1 MRRIVNRFI
10 KKHSLLVEGTT
21 VIVGVSGGPDS
32 LALLHFLNEQQK
44 LWNLKI
50 IAAHVDHLL
59 RGEES
64 AQDYLFVEQFCRE
77 RKIIFEGTKLNVVKY
92 QEEHKVSV
100 QVAARE
106 CRYHFFQ
113 EVMTKHNATV
123 LALAHH
129 GDDQVE
135 TILMRQIR
143 GAYGYGLAGIR
154 VKRPLDKGE
163 IIRPFLCV
171 SKEEILDYCLKEG
184 LKPKIDQSNF
194 TSKYFRNRIRNQLL
208 PFLKKE
214 NPSVHLKFQQQS
226 ELMLEDEQLLQT
238 LAKKELERIVTKKT
252 NNEVVL
258 SISQFNGSP
267 ISLQRRGFQLILN
280 YLHNEKNPEITTI
293 HIDTFLIFLKNS
305 HPSGVLSFPEGLVI
319 KKSYD
324 QCTLVFKEINRA
336 ESYQFCLPL
345 PGMVNIKL
353 GKITG
358 EITELSPLV
367 NLNKSVIICDLEK
380 LTLPLIVRS
389 RNQGDRLTIKGM
401 KGSKKLKSLFIDE
414 KIDRE
419 QRDQWPV
426 VVDGNDS
433 IIWVPQLRRSTIA
446 CPTKETKK
454 FLVLYYEN
462 EESKV

>member
-1 MRRIVNRFI
+1 MRQIVNSFI

-21 VIVGVSGGPDS
+21 IVVGVSGGPDS
-32 LALLHFLNEQQK
+32 LALLHFLKEQQK
-44 LWNLKI
+44 LWKLKI

-64 AQDYLFVEQFCRE
+64 KQDYLFVEQFCRE
-77 RKIIFEGTKLNVVKY
+77 RKIIFEGTKVNVGKY

-106 CRYHFFQ
+106 CRYRFFK
-113 EVMTKHNATV
+113 EVMTKHKTTC

-143 GAYGYGLAGIR
+143 GAYGFGLAGIR
-154 VKRPLDKGE
+154 VKRPFDNGE

-171 SKEEILDYCLKEG
+171 SKEEIIDYCLKEG
-184 LKPKIDQSNF
+184 LKPRIDQSNF
-194 TSKYFRNRIRNQLL
+194 TSKYLRNRIRNQIL
-208 PFLKKE
+208 PILKKE

-226 ELMLEDEQLLQT
+226 ELMLEDEQLLQS
-238 LAKKELERIVTKKT
+238 LAEKELARIVTKKS

-258 SISQFNGSP
+258 SISQFNSSP
-267 ISLQRRGFQLILN
+267 IALQRRCFQLILN
-280 YLHNEKNPEITTI
+280 YLHNESIPEISTI

-305 HPSGVLSFPEGLVI
+305 HPSGFLSFPEGLVI

-324 QCTLVFKEINRA
+324 QCTLVFKDINRP
-336 ESYQFCLPL
+336 ERYLFYLPL
-345 PGMVNIKL
+345 PGMVSIKT
-353 GKITG
+353 GKIIG
-358 EITELSPLV
+358 EITELCPRV

-380 LTLPLIVRS
+380 LTLPLMVRS
-389 RNQGDRLTIKGM
+389 REQGDRLDIKGM
-401 KGSKKLKSLFIDE
+401 QGSKQLKRLFIDE

-419 QRDQWPV
+419 QRDRWPV
-426 VVDGNDS
+426 VVDGNNS

-446 CPTKETKK
+446 CPTKETQK
-454 FLVLYYEN
+454 FLVLHYEN
-462 EESKV
+462 QE

>member
-10 KKHSLLVEGTT
+10 KKHSLLVAGTT
-21 VIVGVSGGPDS
+21 VVVGVSGGPDS
-32 LALLHFLNEQQK
+32 LALLHFLDEQQK
-44 LWNLKI
+44 LWKLKI

-64 AQDYLFVEQFCRE
+64 DQDYLFVEQFCQD
-77 RKIIFEGTKLNVVKY
+77 RKIIFEGTKVNVENY
-92 QEEHKVSV
+92 QKVHKVSV

-106 CRYHFFQ
+106 CRYRFFQ
-113 EVMTKHNATV
+113 EVMTKHNTTV

-143 GAYGYGLAGIR
+143 GAYGFGLAGIR
-154 VKRPLDKGE
+154 VKRPFDNGE

-171 SKEEILDYCLKEG
+171 SKEEIIDYCLKEG
-184 LKPKIDQSNF
+184 LKPRVDQSNF
-194 TSKYFRNRIRNQLL
+194 TSKYLRNRIRHQLL

-238 LAKKELERIVTKKT
+238 LAEKELERIVTKKT
-252 NNEVVL
+252 NNEIVL
-258 SISQFNGSP
+258 SISQFNSSP
-267 ISLQRRGFQLILN
+267 ISLQRRGFQLVLN
-280 YLHNEKNPEITTI
+280 YLHSGNIPEISSV

-305 HPSGVLSFPEGLVI
+305 HPSGVLTFPEGLVI

-324 QCTLVFKEINRA
+324 QCTLEFKEINRP
-336 ESYQFCLPL
+336 ESYLFYLPL
-345 PGMVNIKL
+345 PGMVTIKM

-358 EITELSPLV
+358 KITELYPLV
-367 NLNKSVIICDLEK
+367 NLNESVIICDLEK
-380 LTLPLIVRS
+380 LMLPLMVRS
-389 RNQGDRLTIKGM
+389 RKQGDRLVIKGM
-401 KGSKKLKSLFIDE
+401 KGSKKLKSLFIEE

-426 VVDGNDS
+426 IVDGNDS

-446 CPTKETKK
+446 CPTKETQK
-454 FLVLYYEN
+454 FLLLCYEN
-462 EESKV
+462 